1 MARVLFELVEAT
13 QALPADGAERSGLL
27 ARIVLNRPE
36 ARNALDNAMCLELL
50 AAVRQAAALPDLA
63 CVLVTANGPAFCA
76 GADLKE
82 RRDMDDD
89 AIRGRRLRAFRAYD
103 AIETLPMPVVAVVG
117 GACIGSGC
125 EIAAACDFILA
136 GESAT
141 FRYPETQRGTV
152 GATQR
157 LARAVG
163 RRLAKELLF
172 TGRVLSAGEAQRI
185 GLVNRVVA
193 DPELPAAAREL
204 ALQICRAPVAA
215 LRQTKRALDRGADD
229 SRHGALAHEILAIE
243 ENLESASWRSGML
256 SAPGDDTPRNTKA

>member
-1 MARVLFELVEAT
+1 MPAVLFETLEAGEGRVLGRLT
-13 QALPADGAERSGLL
+13 
-27 ARIVLNRPE
+27 LNRPE
-36 ARNALDNAMCLELL
+36 ARNALNNEMCLDLL
-50 AAVRQAAALPDLA
+50 AALRRAAAMPDLA
-63 CVLVTANGPAFCA
+63 CLLLDGAGPAFCA

-82 RRDMDDD
+82 RKGMDDD

-103 AIETLPMPVVAVVG
+103 AIERLPMPAVAVVG

-136 GESAT
+136 GESAS

-172 TGRVLSAGEAQRI
+172 TGRAVTAAEALRI
-185 GLVNRVVA
+185 GLVNRVVPDA
-193 DPELPAAAREL
+193 EL
-204 ALQICRAPVAA
+204 ADAAGAVAAQIAQAPVAA
-215 LRQTKRALDRGADD
+215 LRQTKQAIDRGADD
-229 SRHGALAHEILAIE
+229 SRAGALAHEILAIE
-243 ENLESASWRSGML
+243 ENLESASWRAGML
-256 SAPGDDTPRNTKA
+256 DAPGGAPGGRAKA